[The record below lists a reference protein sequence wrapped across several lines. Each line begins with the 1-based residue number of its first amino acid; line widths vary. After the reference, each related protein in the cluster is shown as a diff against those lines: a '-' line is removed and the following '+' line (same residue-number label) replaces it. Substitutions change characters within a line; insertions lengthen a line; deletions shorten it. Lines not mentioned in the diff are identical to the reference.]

1 MKKIWK
7 KCEGTK
13 KKLEK
18 NMRVPKT
25 KLETNLQ
32 YPKKCKICNTQKSAM
47 FQLNYSDFRSI
58 KKFWENSRFMKKNWK
73 KNLGVPKKN
82 WENLWQKLEKMWG
95 TKNKTGDKSA
105 IPKKVQILN
114 VSNIVDKKV
123 QILNVSNI
131 VHTNIEDTNIVH
143 IFWRGMKILSIYPN
157 VGHSKSGFA
166 HSFPRVDN
174 IFAGKVASWTT
185 CIAYRVT

>member
-1 MKKIWK
+1 MSDTRTTWKKRKKSKHWMKKNWK

-58 KKFWENSRFMKKNWK
+58 KKFEKIPDLWK
-73 KNLGVPKKN
+73 KIGKKIWGYQKKIEKISDFMTKIGKNVGYQKQN
-82 WENLWQKLEKMWG
+82 WRQICNTQ
-95 TKNKTGDKSA
+95 KSA
-105 IPKKVQILN
+105 NLKCFKYCRQKSANLKCFKYCPQKYCT
-114 VSNIVDKKV
+114 
-123 QILNVSNI
+123 SNI
-131 VHTNIEDTNIVH
+131 VHTNIDD
-143 IFWRGMKILSIYPN
+143 IFGEVWKFW
-157 VGHSKSGFA
+157 V
-166 HSFPRVDN
+166 
-174 IFAGKVASWTT
+174 
-185 CIAYRVT
+185 

>member
-1 MKKIWK
+1 MSDTRTTWKKRKKSKHWMKKIWK

-58 KKFWENSRFMKKNWK
+58 KKFEKNPDLWK
-73 KNLGVPKKN
+73 KLEKKSGVPKKN

-131 VHTNIEDTNIVH
+131 VPPNIVDTNIEDTNIVH
-143 IFWRGMKILSIYPN
+143 IFGEVWKFWVYTQM
-157 VGHSKSGFA
+157 
-166 HSFPRVDN
+166 
-174 IFAGKVASWTT
+174 
-185 CIAYRVT
+185 